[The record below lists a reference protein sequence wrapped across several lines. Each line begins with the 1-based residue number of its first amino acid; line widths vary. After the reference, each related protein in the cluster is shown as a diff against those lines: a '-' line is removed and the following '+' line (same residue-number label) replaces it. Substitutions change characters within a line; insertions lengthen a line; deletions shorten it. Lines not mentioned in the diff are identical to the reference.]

1 MAVIGNVS
9 SADFQPPGDMTD
21 LARPPDDYDR
31 GDLGRRPVYVR
42 PGERVGTG
50 RRGRRR
56 SRRKARK

>member
-1 MAVIGNVS
+1 MAVIGNVA

-21 LARPPDDYDR
+21 EARPPDDLDR
-31 GDLGRRPVYVR
+31 GDLGRRPVVRR

>member
-9 SADFQPPGDMTD
+9 SADFQTPGDMTD
-21 LARPPDDYDR
+21 LARPPDDADL
-31 GDLGRRPVYVR
+31 GDLGRRPVYTR
-42 PGERVGTG
+42 RGERVGTG